1 MHVMVVLQI
10 IRQQHY
16 SDSVF
21 AKVLDAL
28 QRSHRVCGYLRCKE
42 SKSVDPLQKT
52 CWASMSLWPLYCC
65 AALYLPVMERDFR
78 LSLRSSIDPR

>member
-42 SKSVDPLQKT
+42 KSPSTSENMLGIYESL
-52 CWASMSLWPLYCC
+52 ASILLRCSP
-65 AALYLPVMERDFR
+65 YLPVMERDFR

>member
-42 SKSVDPLQKT
+42 KSPSTSENMLGIYESL
-52 CWASMSLWPLYCC
+52 ASILLRCSISSGHGEG
-65 AALYLPVMERDFR
+65 LPFKPSVEYR
-78 LSLRSSIDPR
+78 P